1 LNHIIALCGMSAS
14 GKDTIQKILQ
24 QLYGYKPIVSI
35 TTRPK
40 RSGETDG
47 VAYYFKTED
56 EFKKLL
62 NDNQLIE
69 YRIYNTIQ
77 EGKPTTW
84 YYGIENNEVNLKKY
98 NHVTVVDL
106 QGLRDIKKQYDNSI
120 ISIYIDSD
128 EESRK
133 LRAIA
138 RDLNFELDEWNRRL
152 KDDERV
158 FSNVKHEVDFIVYN
172 YDFKACLKE
181 IIKKVNKEIAKRT
194 FFQQYCS
201 Y

>member
-1 LNHIIALCGMSAS
+1 MNHIIALCGMSAS
-14 GKDTIQKILQ
+14 GKDTVQKILQ

-40 RSGETDG
+40 RTGEQDG
-47 VAYYFKTED
+47 VAYYFKSEE
-56 EFKKLL
+56 EFKVLMD
-62 NDNQLIE
+62 NNQLVE

-77 EGKPTTW
+77 DGKPTTW
-84 YYGIENNEVNLKKY
+84 YYGIEKGEIDLK
-98 NHVTVVDL
+98 NHKHVVVVDL
-106 QGLRDIKKQYDNSI
+106 QGLRDIKKQYESSV

-128 EESRK
+128 EESRR

-138 RDLNFELDEWNRRL
+138 RDANFELAEWNRRL
-152 KDDERV
+152 EDDKRV
-158 FSNVKHEVDFIVYN
+158 FANVEKEVDYWVLN
-172 YDFKACLKE
+172 YDFKECVNS
-181 IIKKVNKEIAKRT
+181 IIDKVNKESLKRN